1 MSCTHSNKNQI
12 YEHNDDAALILFEED
27 PNLHFHQDE
36 IETEYLQNHPYV
48 ILELSA
54 WDYFSNNNSQNKIV
68 RLTIQ
73 NTTTAQDLI
82 DLARIFKISSSNSVQ
97 ELRQVIFLTG
107 ILPVL
112 CFVYDINLS
121 ISTELYN
128 TWHSTV
134 RQYIDAKNNAIIN
147 AQLACYM
154 VLTTTDIGINLMFYP
169 PDVPRPIFESL
180 MSLPT
185 LFSFACQPGFGGSS
199 LCYSSYRFNDDNVQ
213 TDSEYHDIPW
223 LQNRDHSKGKKYFSL
238 ELMHRRLGHRKCRT
252 LLAANEHHLWEDAMV
267 CMSLE
272 MGCLSYSIATIKASA
287 RNKDHHTAASHP
299 GKYVFLDILH
309 PITRTGLTTKTSY
322 AFYLIIV
329 DAYFPYCTFHS
340 LPDKSTAEVIQ
351 APSQYQAD
359 HKPANEYGFID
370 LVHIWSDAGSQFTV
384 EEFAKHCKQAGIT
397 LTLATP
403 KKQHHNH
410 LAECTWQT
418 ISSMMH
424 TLLVHGH
431 LPDSFWF
438 HGLQYAAHIFN
449 ILPIRGLTAAQSD
462 TPATPWQLFYGTR
475 PLAATFGFSAARSP
489 CTSGLLL
496 NAPTGNRPNVASA
509 VSLSVVILIKRGSLF
524 SLWVPASLSFPM
536 M

>member
-1 MSCTHSNKNQI
+1 
-12 YEHNDDAALILFEED
+12 
-27 PNLHFHQDE
+27 
-36 IETEYLQNHPYV
+36 
-48 ILELSA
+48 
-54 WDYFSNNNSQNKIV
+54 
-68 RLTIQ
+68 
-73 NTTTAQDLI
+73 
-82 DLARIFKISSSNSVQ
+82 
-97 ELRQVIFLTG
+97 
-107 ILPVL
+107 
-112 CFVYDINLS
+112 
-121 ISTELYN
+121 
-128 TWHSTV
+128 
-134 RQYIDAKNNAIIN
+134 
-147 AQLACYM
+147 
-154 VLTTTDIGINLMFYP
+154 
-169 PDVPRPIFESL
+169 
-180 MSLPT
+180 
-185 LFSFACQPGFGGSS
+185 
-199 LCYSSYRFNDDNVQ
+199 
-213 TDSEYHDIPW
+213 
-223 LQNRDHSKGKKYFSL
+223 
-238 ELMHRRLGHRKCRT
+238 MHRRLGHRKCRT

-462 TPATPWQLFYGTR
+462 MPATPWQLFYGTR
-475 PLAATFGFSAARSP
+475 PLATTFGFSAARSP
-489 CTSGLLL
+489 CAAGLLL

-509 VSLSVVILIKRGSLF
+509 VSLSVVILIKRGFLIFTPGSRQLVISDDVIFNENFYSTIALTWQQHKDSLA
-524 SLWVPASLSFPM
+524 LQPASSDIPTVDTPVERTGSADDLPHALWSSADDANTDDDVPDLVPQGPDDDLDEYDDDDISCAPKDFVDFTPSVQDPVVTPLPVTDGLRHSTRTRRMPARYANATTSSDWSATCPDAHLTSVCSTEAHPM
-536 M
+536 VSSTDAHIWEPAPCTIQDIMNLKDSVVKSAWLASVHHKLKTLVDANTFTVDSI